1 MPNFELTVDCDKC
14 NKKYELDDCNINFT
28 CDECKEKNEDDIAK
42 NIFIKLFDL
51 IKDNA
56 SIESVI
62 DENENCFNS
71 QHEKEIFLKGFEKG
85 IIDALENVAY
95 FYEDWN
101 RDTREFWDKIPKT
114 IFKE

>member
-1 MPNFELTVDCDKC
+1 MALVDVICECSECD
-14 NKKYELDDCNINFT
+14 KKYELDELILT
-28 CDECKEKNEDDIAK
+28 CYECKEKEENETVK

-85 IIDALENVAY
+85 IIDALENLAY